1 MPQVI
6 VNKTKWKEEIE
17 GLELFSGLAKH
28 ALSQLSYTP
37 TCVAKTPLT
46 ANPTP
51 IFALTSCRKE
61 VLRQFTVTVT
71 DSASRM
77 PKPILQEVLRR
88 LLLP

>member
-37 TCVAKTPLT
+37 
-46 ANPTP
+46 
-51 IFALTSCRKE
+51 I
-61 VLRQFTVTVT
+61 
-71 DSASRM
+71 
-77 PKPILQEVLRR
+77 I
-88 LLLP
+88 